1 MMRSLF
7 SGVSGLKNHQTRMD
21 VIGNNIANVN
31 TTGYKSSRV
40 TFTDTLQQ
48 TLSGASAPTDNVG
61 GTNPK
66 QIGLGSAVGS
76 IDMIM
81 TDGSVQSTG
90 KNTDLCLSGNGFFIV
105 NGPNG
110 TFYTRDGAFEFD
122 KEGNYVLPGSGLY
135 VQGWTADASGAINTQ
150 AGIGKITIPAGKSM
164 EATATKTVNYSNNL
178 DSAGATIE
186 SIMKDGVAVSQA
198 DASEDHPV
206 TLKMSDGTVYTMTTG
221 SFKTGQSLPVATTI
235 SVYDSLGNMHNI
247 PVYFTK
253 TNVDV
258 VVKPAVPPATEDT
271 YGNKWLVTLN
281 PDAGAV
287 SPSGT
292 ATIKEAD
299 GSTTTIN
306 MAAVTLAFD
315 SNGKFVS
322 GDGRPTLTLTNGATT
337 NQSVQVNLTGLTQY
351 SGSNTIS
358 NSADGNEM
366 GTLKS
371 IAIDSAGVITGT
383 YTNGINRQEGQVAI
397 AQFTNAAGLTKTGS
411 SLYTISNNSGD
422 ANVKTASDLGVTITP
437 SALEMSNVDIANEFS
452 DMIITQRGFQSNSKI
467 ITVSDEMLETL
478 VNMKR

>member
-48 TLSGASAPTDNVG
+48 TLSGASAPMDNVG

-90 KNTDLCLSGNGFFIV
+90 KNTDLCLSGSGFFV
-105 NGPNG
+105 VEGPGG

-122 KEGNYVLPGSGLY
+122 KDGNYVLPGSGLF
-135 VQGWTADASGAINTQ
+135 VQGWMAGEDGSINTSGDPGNIVVQ
-150 AGIGKITIPAGKSM
+150 AGKTMA
-164 EATATKTVNYSNNL
+164 ATATKQATYNNNL
-178 DSAGATIE
+178 DAGCAVITKITGGDPTTPGKATE
-186 SIMKDGVAVSQA
+186 EK
-198 DASEDHPV
+198 PV
-206 TLKMSDGTVYTMTTG
+206 TLEMSDGTKYTMTSGTYNIG
-221 SFKTGQSLPVATTI
+221 ESLPIVTVITA
-235 SVYDSLGNMHNI
+235 YDSLGKSHAI

-253 TNVDV
+253 TQVDV
-258 VVKPAVPPATEDT
+258 DVDTDSEGNPIKGNIWRVSVSRDGAGDAEITEDDGT
-271 YGNKWLVTLN
+271 VT
-281 PDAGAV
+281 
-287 SPSGT
+287 
-292 ATIKEAD
+292 K
-299 GSTTTIN
+299 
-306 MAAVTLAFD
+306 VTLAPVEL
-315 SNGKFVS
+315 KFNS
-322 GDGRPTLTLTNGATT
+322 DGRFVAGSGQATLTLDNGATSG
-337 NQSVQVNLTGLTQY
+337 QKVQIDLAGLTQY
-351 SGSNTIS
+351 TGSSTVAS
-358 NSADGNEM
+358 STDGNEM

-371 IAIDSAGVITGT
+371 ISIDSAGVITGT
-383 YTNGINRQEGQVAI
+383 YTNGINKQEAQVAL
-397 AQFTNAAGLTKTGS
+397 AKFSNPAGLTKTGS
-411 SLYTISNNSGD
+411 SLYQESNNSGSVTKLYT
-422 ANVKTASDLGVTITP
+422 ANDIGVTITP